1 MEREKGGEEK
11 DLLFIKIY
19 VIIKVD
25 TLFRRQPLTPIPKL
39 AIAFLSEKPQSHL
52 GGDNIDPFGF
62 AGPATNVDA
71 RF

>member
-1 MEREKGGEEK
+1 M
-11 DLLFIKIY
+11 LFIKIY

-25 TLFRRQPLTPIPKL
+25 TSLRRQPLTPILKL
-39 AIAFLSEKPQSHL
+39 AIAFLSGETAVSSR
-52 GGDNIDPFGF
+52 GDKVDSFGF

>member
-1 MEREKGGEEK
+1 M
-11 DLLFIKIY
+11 LFIKIY

-25 TLFRRQPLTPIPKL
+25 ILFRRQPLTPIPKL
-39 AIAFLSEKPQSHL
+39 ASGSMEQETAVLSR
-52 GGDNIDPFGF
+52 GDEVDSFGF